1 MSRHSNIKIADYA
14 MKINTN
20 LFLVKKFCGPNTEF
34 HASLDLDGFKVDD

>member
-14 MKINTN
+14 MKINRN
-20 LFLVKKFCGPNTEF
+20 LFLVKKFCRQSTEC